1 MKCAATKKWRFF
13 FEKKRER
20 GVRERA
26 YEKVRSLKIS
36 LSHASKRD

>member
-1 MKCAATKKWRFF
+1 MKCAATKKWRF